1 MKRDHPWLGT
11 GTPDAASGHISLAVR
26 LMWASVIIFT
36 LASSLVL
43 AAFS

>member
-11 GTPDAASGHISLAVR
+11 GTPDAGAGHITLAVR
-26 LMWASVIIFT
+26 LMWAAIILFT
-36 LASSLVL
+36 LASSLIL